1 MLVDRVCPIYDH
13 IIINTNRHYPSL
25 GTLPALC
32 TSLTFYILAG
42 WSPSR
47 NRLGSSKQQEG
58 EK

>member
-32 TSLTFYILAG
+32 TSLTFYMLAV
-42 WSPSR
+42 WSQPR
-47 NRLGSSKQQEG
+47 NKLGSSKQQQSE
-58 EK
+58 